1 MDELQNEKF
10 YGSKVT
16 TTAESITI
24 EHGRMRKL
32 GGSTAGATIP
42 FEQITQVNDKK
53 PTATQNGLYE
63 IISEGYAPGGQG
75 RPQEVIYLRKH
86 RKVIEQ
92 LSKLI
97 EARRGTANPADPSGE
112 PSPVAFSSHRKPD
125 APLPFNGWRVDGRK
139 LRGEGQEFD
148 LAGAQ
153 VEFEAGANAGSRIT
167 ATRVVTGGVLFGPLG
182 AVAGG
187 LLRKNRNKVYIV
199 ITFADGSSG
208 LIEAPAK
215 KETQARKFANHLQG
229 VANRLSQ

>member
-1 MDELQNEKF
+1 MDELRDAKL
-10 YGSKVT
+10 YGSKIT
-16 TTAESITI
+16 TTPESISI
-24 EHGRMRKL
+24 EHGRMRRL

-42 FEQITQVNDKK
+42 FEQITQINDKK
-53 PTATQNGLYE
+53 PTATQNGSYE

-86 RKVIEQ
+86 RAVIEQ

-97 EARRGTANPADPSGE
+97 EDRSGTTTPADASDN
-112 PSPVAFSSHRKPD
+112 PSPIPFSSHRTPD
-125 APLPFNGWRVDGRK
+125 APLPFNGWRIDGRK
-139 LRGEGQEFD
+139 LRGDGQEFD

-167 ATRVVTGGVLFGPLG
+167 ATRVVTGGVLFGPIG

-215 KETQARKFANHLQG
+215 KETQARKFANHLQS
-229 VANRLSQ
+229 VANRLS